1 MKNRKYVVC
10 RENIYVGQV
19 IKTDD
24 IYQYERDGK
33 SELLPGAYYSL
44 RSILF
49 VPDKN
54 GLADDL
60 IYNSPK
66 YPILNITDDQKCL
79 SLGENSIVIQNIINL
94 NELLEYFG
102 YEKKLTFDDIMK
114 IRKKFFNGYFC
125 GNHSELF
132 GMRENVNEDTM
143 SVSYSSFEPCI
154 LDRKYFFGLDSLG
167 DDWVG
172 FIIGDCSKGNA
183 FKPNKI
189 EGPVRKLKRF

>member
-10 RENIYVGQV
+10 RDNIYVGEL

-33 SELLPGAYYSL
+33 KELISGAYYSL

-49 VPDKN
+49 VPDEK

-66 YPILNITDDQKCL
+66 YPILNITDNQKCL

-114 IRKKFFNGYFC
+114 IRKKFFNGYF
-125 GNHSELF
+125 GKNHCELF
-132 GMRENVNEDTM
+132 GMIENVNEDTM
-143 SVSYSSFEPCI
+143 SVSYSSVSPCI
-154 LDRKYFFGLDSLG
+154 LDRKYFFGLDNLG
-167 DDWVG
+167 DDVVG
-172 FIIGDCSKGNA
+172 FLLGDCFKANA
-183 FKPNKI
+183 FKPSKI